1 MKTLSIAWIL
11 DVLGLV
17 LMLTKRRRA
26 VHGSGRLARRAA
38 FAMLLLAMLGVAG
51 CATGARIGTGAFSQ
65 ECGPGVGPCVPGLVC
80 VDCGMGATCAVPPV
94 QCCGG
99 GVCGGGLV
107 CVDCGMGPTC
117 AVPPVQCCGGGV
129 CGGGLVCSQTT
140 SGPQCVT
147 PGPGVG
153 GASQPPPLQP
163 FPGPPPQIGPPPIV
177 YPPVPSFRAEE
188 FASSASCPAGPLRSA
203 TAGDGGRGRA
213 GRRIGEIKAL
223 LPALLRPRCRGGASL
238 QWQPD

>member
-65 ECGPGVGPCVPGLVC
+65 ECGPGVGPCGPGLVC
-80 VDCGMGATCAVPPV
+80 VDCGMGA
-94 QCCGG
+94 
-99 GVCGGGLV
+99 
-107 CVDCGMGPTC
+107 TC

-163 FPGPPPQIGPPPIV
+163 FPVPPPQIGPPPIV
-177 YPPVPSFRAEE
+177 YPPVPPPPSGT
-188 FASSASCPAGPLRSA
+188 PAGDPCDDACAQYCRSQ
-203 TAGDGGRGRA
+203 GRA
-213 GRRIGEIKAL
+213 GGKLSSRGICILGEL
-223 LPALLRPRCRGGASL
+223 SGGPVEVCDC
-238 QWQPD
+238 W

>member
-17 LMLTKRRRA
+17 LMPTKRRGA

-65 ECGPGVGPCVPGLVC
+65 ECGPGVGPCGPGLPW
-80 VDCGMGATCAVPPV
+80 VDCGAGATCAVPP
-94 QCCGG
+94 
-99 GVCGGGLV
+99 
-107 CVDCGMGPTC
+107 
-117 AVPPVQCCGGGV
+117 AQCCGGGV

-163 FPGPPPQIGPPPIV
+163 FPVPPPQIGPPPIV
-177 YPPVPSFRAEE
+177 YPPVPPPPSGT
-188 FASSASCPAGPLRSA
+188 PAGDPCDDACAQYCRSQGR
-203 TAGDGGRGRA
+203 AGGKLSSRGICILRGRA
-213 GRRIGEIKAL
+213 GTG
-223 LPALLRPRCRGGASL
+223 PVGRGGG
-238 QWQPD
+238 

>member
-65 ECGPGVGPCVPGLVC
+65 ECGPGVGPCGPGLVC

-117 AVPPVQCCGGGV
+117 AVPPAQCCGGGV

-163 FPGPPPQIGPPPIV
+163 FPVPPPQIGPPPIV
-177 YPPVPSFRAEE
+177 YPPVPPPPSGT
-188 FASSASCPAGPLRSA
+188 PAGDPCDDACAQYCRSQ
-203 TAGDGGRGRA
+203 GRA
-213 GRRIGEIKAL
+213 GGKLSSRGICILGEL
-223 LPALLRPRCRGGASL
+223 SGRPVEVCDC
-238 QWQPD
+238 W